1 MACTQLIYTSQP
13 FGFEQA
19 MLSGILRQARRN
31 NTRDGITGALICRDD
46 LYLQLLEGDAALVD
60 AAYERIVPDDR
71 HLSPQL
77 IWRGVAEARLFGAWA
92 MRDDPARS
100 WMWTHAEV
108 RAGAARDATP
118 EAVRAVFA
126 RVAAEADEDRP
137 AAT

>member
-13 FGFEQA
+13 FGFDEA
-19 MLSGILRQARRN
+19 MLGGILRQARRN
-31 NTRDGITGALICRDD
+31 NPRDGITGALICRDD

-60 AAYERIVPDDR
+60 AAFERIVPDDR

-77 IWRGVAEARLFGAWA
+77 IWRGTADRRLFGAWA

-137 AAT
+137 VAA